1 RVASGVTVGS
11 TTNTDV
17 RSSFSNW
24 GSCVDVFAPGSQIK
38 SAWYDGGYKTI
49 SGTSMATPHVA
60 GVAALYLQ
68 ENRSLSPSQVEALI
82 VSRATSGKVTDT
94 RGSVNKLLYS
104 LTDADCGQDCG
115 GPDPTPDPE
124 GKLTSGVP
132 VNGLS
137 GSTGQVAYY
146 YVDVEAGQRLT
157 VQMYGG
163 SGDADLYL
171 RFGAKPA
178 LNAWDC
184 RPFKY
189 G

>member
-1 RVASGVTVGS
+1 
-11 TTNTDV
+11 
-17 RSSFSNW
+17 
-24 GSCVDVFAPGSQIK
+24 
-38 SAWYDGGYKTI
+38 
-49 SGTSMATPHVA
+49 M
-60 GVAALYLQ
+60 
-68 ENRSLSPSQVEALI
+68 
-82 VSRATSGKVTDT
+82 
-94 RGSVNKLLYS
+94 NKLLYS

-132 VNGLS
+132 VSGLS

-171 RFGAKPA
+171 RFGSQPT

-184 RPFKY
+184 RPFRY
-189 G
+189 GNSETCTVNATQSGRYHVMIQGYSSYNGVSIQASY

>member
-1 RVASGVTVGS
+1 
-11 TTNTDV
+11 
-17 RSSFSNW
+17 
-24 GSCVDVFAPGSQIK
+24 
-38 SAWYDGGYKTI
+38 
-49 SGTSMATPHVA
+49 
-60 GVAALYLQ
+60 
-68 ENRSLSPSQVEALI
+68 QVEALI

-132 VNGLS
+132 VSGLS

-163 SGDADLYL
+163 TGDADLYL

-184 RPFKY
+184 
-189 G
+189 